1 MTDDDYNNTVW
12 ELLKSDDTSFS
23 DKEIGFLTEMSTRGI
38 YTPNQQKYIDILYER
53 ELGL

>member
-12 ELLKSDDTSFS
+12 ELLNIEESVFS
-23 DKEIGFLTEMSTRGI
+23 TKEISFLDEMSTRGI